1 MHAAGPDSP
10 AAGADSRARR
20 PGGRGPFLT
29 RARTLAAGASL
40 TATLPPATSR
50 PLAAS
55 LRRATSR
62 PRATGPALARTAL
75 ALAATA
81 TLAATTTPTPAQAQ
95 EAAPRLLTGLT
106 AEAGPGGVALAWTVD
121 EDRAH
126 RIAGFTCVYRTPAH
140 LRTGVSGA
148 VPCGPQRSPA
158 DARQATVAGL
168 PEYGDY
174 DFEVVAVERPGGPA
188 IPWPQRALRA
198 RVAVTEAL
206 AGPAGPESA
215 VTGAGPL
222 VEGCGPADVPGRAP
236 APPRPWR
243 LDDIVSAAH
252 LTHYPGRGWTPGG
265 DPQAPPAWPDMPP
278 MTDLMA
284 ETDLDPEP
292 FRRVMAGDRAA
303 RGDVQRTLADAR
315 FDAVLARAG
324 AATKALLRPAP
335 GGGWE
340 LRLHTSYPFG
350 ADYLYE
356 PRHAVS
362 GWADPGHDAAWPEAF
377 NRVDCPPLHWPDG
390 THDVALALSHEA
402 GGGRRLAHSGYG
414 WWAVAPVGMFPERV
428 VATKGGLSFGEPSPE
443 TPEAP
448 EAGAAWR
455 GRLSGH
461 LFADSSRFAVA
472 GDVTLTLERTGG
484 GTRLAGRIENVVL
497 APLDAK
503 SLHPEAVPAVPWRA
517 LALEAAPAEDGAWS
531 GPVGLGAQDPGAA
544 PAAPPVPHPFRG
556 DWRAAAYGPDAGEI
570 AGRLRL
576 WTPLPDGADP
586 RSEWPNQAVMVAGFG
601 AVRAR

>member
-1 MHAAGPDSP
+1 MLAVEPDFC
-10 AAGADSRARR
+10 ARR
-20 PGGRGPFLT
+20 RGGRGGGLA
-29 RARTLAAGASL
+29 RARALVISASL
-40 TATLPPATSR
+40 A
-50 PLAAS
+50 
-55 LRRATSR
+55 
-62 PRATGPALARTAL
+62 TAL
-75 ALAATA
+75 ALAAG
-81 TLAATTTPTPAQAQ
+81 AATTTPTAAAAQ
-95 EAAPRLLTGLT
+95 EDAPRLLTGLS
-106 AEAGPGGVALAWTVD
+106 AEAGPAGVALAWTVD
-121 EDRAH
+121 EERAH

-158 DARQATVAGL
+158 DARQATVASL

-174 DFEVVAVERPGGPA
+174 DFELVAVERPVGPA
-188 IPWPQRALRA
+188 IPWPQRALRT
-198 RVAVTEAL
+198 RVTVTEAL
-206 AGPAGPESA
+206 AGPAGPGRA

-222 VEGCGPADVPGRAP
+222 VEGCGPGDVPGKAP

-265 DPQAPPAWPDMPP
+265 DPQAPPDWPDMPP

-284 ETDLDPEP
+284 ATDLDPEP
-292 FRRVMAGDRAA
+292 FRRVLAGEAA
-303 RGDVQRTLADAR
+303 PDEALQRTLADAR
-315 FDAVLARAG
+315 FDAVLERAG

-335 GGGWE
+335 DGGWE

-356 PRHAVS
+356 PGHAVR
-362 GWADPGHDAAWPEAF
+362 GWADAATTAAWPELW
-377 NRVDCPPLHWPDG
+377 NRSDCPPLHWPDG
-390 THDVALALSHEA
+390 THDVALALADAA

-414 WWAVAPVGMFPERV
+414 WWAVAPVGMYPERI
-428 VATKGGLSFGEPSPE
+428 VATKAGLSFGEPAPE
-443 TPEAP
+443 TP

-461 LFADSSRFAVA
+461 LFADRRRFAVA
-472 GDVTLTLERTGG
+472 GDLTLTLERAAG

-497 APLDAK
+497 APLDPK
-503 SLHPEAVPAVPWRA
+503 SLQPEAAPALPWRA
-517 LALEAAPAEDGAWS
+517 LTLEAAPAKDGAWS
-531 GPVGLGAQDPGAA
+531 GALAVGVDQQDPEQTPGTLPNADA
-544 PAAPPVPHPFRG
+544 FRG
-556 DWRAAAYGPDAGEI
+556 DWRAAAHGPDGSEI

-586 RSEWPNQAVMVAGFG
+586 RTAWPGQAVLVAGFG
-601 AVRAR
+601 GLRAP